1 MALSPGRSRKF
12 LLGAIGVVFVTIAV
26 ALAGFWAAWTA
37 PGSDRGDMAFVVGGL
52 TGLLIVGLS
61 ILIGD
66 FRRQSTSPLNE
77 TVREALHLLRED
89 GDAIPRATQSPEE
102 LGAQLE
108 QLILRKHEETRRL
121 RRLLDSMVEGVVAMD
136 SQRRLLV
143 LNPAGR
149 EMLLTSG
156 TRTPAGD
163 AGIWLPQPLYD
174 AMKEALRAN
183 RVQRLEIDTDHQPK
197 PRTLSAYVTP
207 VDLEK
212 QGVGVIAVLHNVTEL
227 KKLESLRRDFVA
239 NASHELRTP
248 IATVRGYLETLL
260 NDPPDDPAQF
270 RDFVGV
276 AYHHSKRLESLVEDL
291 LMLSR
296 LESEG
301 GPAVEGALDLD
312 LVAHGAIESV
322 MPLAREKG
330 TRIVNLLDDAK
341 LPEVSGDPAQLE
353 QVLMNLLENA
363 VKYSGPQA
371 EVRVEA
377 RHEPERARVVVSVSD
392 NGIGIPYQDQERI
405 FERFYRVDKAR
416 SRKLGGTGL
425 GLSIV
430 KHIVQGHGGEVWLES
445 APGKGS
451 TFYFSLPTTP
461 EAGSTPAPQRSA
473 ASAGSALRVPSS

>member
-1 MALSPGRSRKF
+1 MAQSPGRNRA
-12 LLGAIGVVFVTIAV
+12 LVLGAFAAGLVLVAAV
-26 ALAGFWAAWTA
+26 LVSLWSAWSA
-37 PGSDRGDMAFVVGGL
+37 PGSDHADLAFVIGAFAAIVAIVMIA
-52 TGLLIVGLS
+52 LILS
-61 ILIGD
+61 IGYA
-66 FRRQSTSPLNE
+66 RRHSKSPLRQA
-77 TVREALHLLRED
+77 VREALHLLRED
-89 GDAIPRATQSPEE
+89 GDTPPAEALSSDE
-102 LGAQLE
+102 LGKQLE
-108 QLILRKHEETRRL
+108 KLILRKHDETRRL

-136 SQRRLLV
+136 SERKLLV

-156 TRTPAGD
+156 TRTPQGD

-183 RVQRLEIDTDHQPK
+183 RVQRLEIDTDHHPK

-227 KKLESLRRDFVA
+227 KKLENLRRDFVA

-260 NDPPDDPAQF
+260 NDPPDDPGQF

-291 LMLSR
+291 LVLSR

-301 GPAVEGALDLD
+301 GPSVEGEVDLD

-322 MPLAREKG
+322 LPLAREKG
-330 TRIVNLLDDAK
+330 TRIVNLFDGVK
-341 LPEVSGDPAQLE
+341 LPAVPGDPAQLE
-353 QVLMNLLENA
+353 QVLANLLENA

-377 RHEPERARVVVSVSD
+377 RHESERARVVVSVKD

-451 TFYFSLPTTP
+451 TFYFSIPVQAPAEISPLQRVSVSD
-461 EAGSTPAPQRSA
+461 STGPV
-473 ASAGSALRVPSS
+473 L